1 MNFQSTTKRTKY
13 RKKIQSSKVQLY
25 RLHKQHTCPYLEK
38 LAKTDFLVLCLY
50 FVCRQCS
57 ALHSHCSPSV
67 IEIIFDLFFLR
78 APALETDD
86 THETSFLVVILR
98 ADCKQMI
105 NKAKE
110 NKDVRV
116 VYESGIV
123 YRYQGPL
130 PKQWHGQLLTDWKR
144 LLFASM
150 IHAAF
155 SWTLRS
161 RVLVYC
167 STSRHSKAVDIRISW
182 RSLWATHPRFIEPD
196 FALILVYLIFMKN
209 KFSSVFIT
217 KIIFTH
223 VAKMCADRALHFRRA
238 LERLFGGVQLVVS
251 LISIESH
258 FRLQWLFDIF
268 PRKLCKINF

>member
-13 RKKIQSSKVQLY
+13 IKKIQSSKVQLY
-25 RLHKQHTCPYLEK
+25 RLHRQHTSPYLEK

-78 APALETDD
+78 APALETND
-86 THETSFLVVILR
+86 THQTSFLVVILR

-130 PKQWHGQLLTDWKR
+130 PKQWHRQLLIDWKCFLIR
-144 LLFASM
+144 ANDSRCLQLNSPIESRSCLLFYLTS
-150 IHAAF
+150 
-155 SWTLRS
+155 SWL
-161 RVLVYC
+161 
-167 STSRHSKAVDIRISW
+167 
-182 RSLWATHPRFIEPD
+182 
-196 FALILVYLIFMKN
+196 
-209 KFSSVFIT
+209 
-217 KIIFTH
+217 
-223 VAKMCADRALHFRRA
+223 
-238 LERLFGGVQLVVS
+238 
-251 LISIESH
+251 
-258 FRLQWLFDIF
+258 
-268 PRKLCKINF
+268 